1 MADDNRLRDRRNE
14 VIRLVTDAWLA
25 APAVVG
31 MPGPFIPLV
40 LADGSEDDIPKGNPQ
55 RKPWARLRVQHTAS
69 AGTSISGRSYRNNGT
84 ITINVFVNRDS
95 SDAWNKCQLIG
106 DALKLAIRK
115 HRGNV
120 YFKDV
125 TLRERPVNNGFS
137 QTDVSAA
144 FWWTEFSGVAK

>member
-14 VIRLVTDAWLA
+14 IIRLVTAAWA
-25 APAVVG
+25 DVPAIVG
-31 MPGPFIPLV
+31 MPGPFTPIV
-40 LADGSEDDIPKGNPQ
+40 LADGSGDDTPKENPH
-55 RKPWARLRVQHTAS
+55 RKPWLRLRVQHTQS
-69 AGTSISGRSYRNNGT
+69 GSTSISGRAYRNNGT
-84 ITINVFVNRDS
+84 ITLNVFVNRDA

-120 YFKDV
+120 YFRDV

-144 FWWTEFSGVAK
+144 FWWTEFSGVQK